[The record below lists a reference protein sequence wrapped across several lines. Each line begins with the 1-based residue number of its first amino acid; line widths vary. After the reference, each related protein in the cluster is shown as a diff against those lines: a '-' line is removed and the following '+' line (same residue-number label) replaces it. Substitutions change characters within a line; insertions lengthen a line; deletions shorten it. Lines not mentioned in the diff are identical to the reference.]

1 MMQKEEL
8 TGTLINDMRNLE
20 KFGPTLASLKT
31 CTLMGSFCPNYIM
44 LELKKST
51 EELCGIILKI
61 GANFEGKM
69 ACVFIND
76 MKNLVNS
83 TEALKSLKICTLRD
97 FSSKVYNVWAK
108 KLQRSYV
115 S

>member
-1 MMQKEEL
+1 MMQREEL

-31 CTLMGSFCPNYIM
+31 CTLMGSFCPKYIM

-51 EELCGIILKI
+51 EELCVIILKI

-69 ACVFIND
+69 ALF
-76 MKNLVNS
+76 
-83 TEALKSLKICTLRD
+83 SLMT
-97 FSSKVYNVWAK
+97 
-108 KLQRSYV
+108 
-115 S
+115 